1 MTSVLELRGVHRAYT
16 RGEEVLRGIDLTV
29 TAGEV
34 LGLLGRNGA
43 GKTTLLRIALG
54 QLEPQRGSVRVFG
67 EDPRRDPVSVRR
79 RVGYVSEDQVLPGFL
94 KVREVIDLHRRL
106 YPTWDQA
113 LATELAARFHMSGDQ
128 RVKHLSKGQA
138 RQVALLCA
146 VAHRP
151 ALLLLDE
158 PAGGLDPAMRREFLE
173 TAIQLL
179 GESGSTILFSSHHMT
194 DVERLASR
202 LVMLHENQKWIDS
215 ALDDVREG
223 YCLALIPGTGGL
235 TAREVLGL
243 EGCLSARERDG
254 GIRAIFESQP
264 GPCRERLAAGLSGR
278 CGAETVRCLPL
289 PLEEMFIELVGGSR
303 S

>member
-1 MTSVLELRGVHRAYT
+1 MNVLEMRNVSRAYVC
-16 RGEEVLRGIDLTV
+16 GQEVLRGIDLAV
-29 TAGEV
+29 AEGEV

-43 GKTTLLRIALG
+43 GKTTLLRIAMG
-54 QLEPQRGSVRVFG
+54 QLEPQDGSVRVFG
-67 EDPRRDPVSVRR
+67 LDPRTDPVAVRQ
-79 RVGYVSEDQVLPGFL
+79 RVGYVSEDQILPGFL
-94 KVREVIDLHRRL
+94 RVREVIDLHRRL
-106 YPTWDQA
+106 YPGWDED
-113 LATELAARFHMSGDQ
+113 LARQLASRFHMRGDQ
-128 RVKHLSKGQA
+128 RIKQLSKGQA

-151 ALLLLDE
+151 PLLLLDE

-202 LVMLHENQKWIDS
+202 LVMLHDSQKWIDS

-223 YCLALIPGTGGL
+223 YCLAVVAAAPGL
-235 TAREVLGL
+235 DASRLLGL
-243 EGCLSARERDG
+243 PGCLSARERDG
-254 GIRAIFESQP
+254 AVRAIFELQP
-264 GPCRERLAAGLSGR
+264 DQCQRHLTDHLDVDE
-278 CGAETVRCLPL
+278 VRCLPL